1 MGGMAIKLSKY
12 YHQLQVTAF
21 ASDNNLWID
30 EFSKAFQ
37 KMIGSGYAEGELL
50 NITSIAV
57 EAQRMWGPDNSTA
70 AALGS
75 SSHVLP
81 IMAALC
87 MSAIC

>member
-1 MGGMAIKLSKY
+1 MAMKFPNIPFFA
-12 YHQLQVTAF
+12 QVTTF

-37 KMIGSGYAEGELL
+37 KMIGSGYEDGELL

-75 SSHVLP
+75 SSHVFP